1 MQEMEQERLGPDHTS
16 YHLAMDAAG
25 RGSGEGIWTF
35 DLPWSASNN
44 IVTLRSIYVV
54 IRNKLIL
61 DVHGL
66 KMSKMSHLVGRM
78 W

>member
-35 DLPWSASNN
+35 DLPSSCQQYWNS
-44 IVTLRSIYVV
+44 VKHLIYIYSDPKQVDP
-54 IRNKLIL
+54 RLAWFE
-61 DVHGL
+61 DV
-66 KMSKMSHLVGRM
+66 
-78 W
+78 

>member
-35 DLPWSASNN
+35 DLPSFASNN
-44 IVTLRSIYVV
+44 IVTLWSISISDPKQVDP
-54 IRNKLIL
+54 RLAWFE
-61 DVHGL
+61 DV
-66 KMSKMSHLVGRM
+66 
-78 W
+78 